1 MGLKRQLYL
10 WHRWL
15 GIVACLFMAL
25 WFVSGVVMLYVGYPK
40 LTPAERLAHLPAL
53 PAGCCAQMPDNWA
66 QQPLKA
72 LRLTSLGGRPYYLLD
87 LADGR
92 RVALDAASGK
102 PLAGADAAWALANAR
117 QFAGDVALDYQ
128 GTLDE
133 DRWTHSR
140 ALDGERPL
148 HQVRVA
154 DAAGT
159 WLYLSGRTGEVV
171 RDATAQERAWNW
183 VGAWLHWLYPLRGGF
198 GFDNGWRTLVIG
210 LSLLGTLMAVLG
222 MAVGVLRLRLRK
234 RYRSG
239 SCSPY
244 PGGWLRWHHIGGL
257 LFGGVLLLW
266 VFSGLMSMRP
276 WGLTDS
282 RSQIALSAL
291 QQGPL
296 RAADLRLSVGAAL
309 QRLGEANF
317 TAVELQWQRLGD
329 ATYLVA
335 RSANGDS
342 RILESDAP
350 PVKAFSRQRLL
361 AAAHAMAPEV
371 ASVDE
376 WQDTYDFH
384 YFARDPQSMYGFQ
397 TRPLPVLRL
406 RFADAADTWVY
417 LDPASGTL
425 VASHDRA
432 QRAGRWLFNL
442 LHSWDWQPLLARPL
456 LREGLI
462 IALSAGGLVISI
474 SGVVL
479 GWRRLRRACHQYRH

>member
-1 MGLKRQLYL
+1 MKRQLYL

-40 LTPAERLAHLPAL
+40 LTTAERLAHLPAL
-53 PAGCCAQMPDNWA
+53 PAGCCAELPAQWA
-66 QQPLKA
+66 EQPLKA
-72 LRLTSLGGRPYYLLD
+72 LRLTSLGGQPYYLLE

-92 RVALDAASGK
+92 RVTLDAASGK
-102 PLAGADAAWALANAR
+102 PLAHADATWALANAR
-117 QFAGDVALDYQ
+117 QFAGQAPLAYQ

-133 DRWTHSR
+133 DMWTHSR
-140 ALDGERPL
+140 ALDSDRPL
-148 HQVRVA
+148 HRVQVD

-171 RDATAQERAWNW
+171 RDASARERAWNW
-183 VGAWLHWLYPLRGGF
+183 IGAWLHWLYPLRGGL

-210 LSLLGTLMAVLG
+210 LSLLGTLMALMG
-222 MAVGVLRLRLRK
+222 IAVGILRLRLRK

-257 LFGGVLLLW
+257 LFGTVLVLW

-276 WGLTDS
+276 WGVTDS
-282 RSQIALSAL
+282 RSQIAL
-291 QQGPL
+291 QQTPL
-296 RAADLRLSVGAAL
+296 RAADLQLPIATALARLHDET
-309 QRLGEANF
+309 RF
-317 TAVELQWQRLGD
+317 DAVELQWQRLAGV
-329 ATYLVA
+329 TYAVA
-335 RSANGDS
+335 RSADGDS
-342 RILESDAP
+342 RILEAHAP
-350 PVKAFSRQRLL
+350 PARTFSRERLL
-361 AAAHAMAPEV
+361 AAAQAMAPGVTVE
-371 ASVDE
+371 DD
-376 WQDTYDFH
+376 WQSAYDFH
-384 YFARDPQSMYGFQ
+384 YFAREPQSMYGSQ
-397 TRPLPVLRL
+397 ARPLPVLRL
-406 RFADAADTWVY
+406 RFADAAGTWAY

-462 IALSAGGLVISI
+462 IGLSAGGLVIAL

-479 GWRRLRRACHQYRH
+479 GGRRLRRVWRQRLP

>member
-1 MGLKRQLYL
+1 MKRQLYL

-53 PAGCCAQMPDNWA
+53 PAGCCAELPAQWA

-72 LRLTSLGGRPYYLLD
+72 LRLTSLGGRAHYLLE

-92 RVALDAASGK
+92 RVTLDAASGA
-102 PLAGADAAWALANAR
+102 PLAHADAAWALANAR
-117 QFAGDVALDYQ
+117 QYTDDAALTYQ
-128 GTLDE
+128 GTVDE
-133 DRWTHSR
+133 DMWTHSR
-140 ALDGERPL
+140 ALDGDRPL
-148 HQVRVA
+148 HRVRVD

-159 WLYLSGRTGEVV
+159 WLYLSGRSGEVV
-171 RDATAQERAWNW
+171 RDATAQERTWNW

-210 LSLLGTLMAVLG
+210 LSVLGTLMAILG
-222 MAVGVLRLRLRK
+222 MAVGILRLRLRT

-239 SCSPY
+239 SRSPY

-257 LFGGVLLLW
+257 LFGGGLVLW

-282 RSQIALSAL
+282 HSQIAL
-291 QQGPL
+291 QPGPL
-296 RAADLRLSVGAAL
+296 RAADLKLPVATAL
-309 QRLGEANF
+309 GLLRDEEQFN
-317 TAVELQWQRLGD
+317 TVELQWQRLAD
-329 ATYLVA
+329 VSYLVA
-335 RSANGDS
+335 RNADGDS
-342 RILESDAP
+342 RILEAGAP
-350 PVKAFSRQRLL
+350 PARAFARQRLL
-361 AAAHAMAPEV
+361 AAAQAMAPGIAV
-371 ASVDE
+371 QDD
-376 WQDTYDFH
+376 WQTAYDFH
-384 YFARDPQSMYGFQ
+384 YFARDPQSMYGSQ
-397 TRPLPVLRL
+397 SRPLPVLRL
-406 RFADAADTWVY
+406 RFDDPAATWAY
-417 LDPASGTL
+417 LDPASGLL
-425 VASHDRA
+425 VASHDRT
-432 QRAGRWLFNL
+432 QRTGRWLFNL

-462 IALSAGGLVISI
+462 IVLSSGGLVIAL

-479 GWRRLRRACHQYRH
+479 GWRRLRRTLR

>member
-25 WFVSGVVMLYVGYPK
+25 WFVSGMVMLYVGYPK
-40 LTPAERLAHLPAL
+40 LTQAERLAHLPAL
-53 PAGCCAQMPDNWA
+53 PAGCCAELPAQWA

-72 LRLTSLGGRPYYLLD
+72 LRLTSLGGRAHYLLE

-92 RVALDAASGK
+92 RVTLDAASGE
-102 PLAGADAAWALANAR
+102 PLVHADAAWALANAR
-117 QFAGDVALDYQ
+117 QYAGDAALAYQ
-128 GTLDE
+128 GTVDE
-133 DRWTHSR
+133 DMWTHSR
-140 ALDGERPL
+140 ALDGDRPL
-148 HQVRVA
+148 HRVRVD

-159 WLYLSGRTGEVV
+159 WLYLSGRSGEVV

-210 LSLLGTLMAVLG
+210 LSVLGTLMAILG
-222 MAVGVLRLRLRK
+222 MAVGILRLRLRR
-234 RYRSG
+234 RYRGG

-244 PGGWLRWHHIGGL
+244 PGGWLRWHHLVGL
-257 LFGGVLLLW
+257 LFGAVLVLW

-282 RSQIALSAL
+282 RAQLPL
-291 QQGPL
+291 QPAPL
-296 RAADLRLSVGAAL
+296 RAADLKLGIGTALARLHQEVG
-309 QRLGEANF
+309 F
-317 TAVELQWQRLGD
+317 DAVELQWQRLAD
-329 ATYLVA
+329 TTYLLA

-342 RILESDAP
+342 RLVEDGAAP
-350 PVKAFSRQRLL
+350 TRGFTRQRLL
-361 AAAHAMAPEV
+361 AAAQAMAPGI
-371 ASVDE
+371 ALRDD
-376 WQDTYDFH
+376 WQSAYDFH
-384 YFARDPQSMYGFQ
+384 YFARDPQSMYGSQ
-397 TRPLPVLRL
+397 ARPLPVLRL
-406 RFADAADTWVY
+406 RFADPAGTWAY
-417 LDPASGTL
+417 LDPASGML

-432 QRAGRWLFNL
+432 QRTGRWLFNL
-442 LHSWDWQPLLARPL
+442 LHSWDWQPLLARPQ

-462 IALSAGGLVISI
+462 IAFSSGGLLLAV

-479 GWRRLRRACHQYRH
+479 GWRRLRRTCKQRSR